1 MTSRREDNVNVLCIG
16 HFFLLVISPMIATWL
31 SPAELLFCSV
41 LLFYDFLPISAKRS
55 SSTEVKILRRHCQK
69 HNPCRTDG
77 ESWTCILGTEVFCNQ
92 ILSLVEIYR
101 QHLPEEVQWQISPP
115 SPRYFQ
121 SNGLIILICVFVKI
135 STNPSPR
142 VRSSPSWKS
151 KVTRGFSTSLL
162 HDSCSPLRGSLA
174 AVSWGEESRKTSVTR
189 VTTHQQKKDLF
200 LNTPASSC

>member
-1 MTSRREDNVNVLCIG
+1 MGI
-16 HFFLLVISPMIATWL
+16 FFVYTGNWSILQPNSFAARVI
-31 SPAELLFCSV
+31 
-41 LLFYDFLPISAKRS
+41 FYDVLPISGKRS

-151 KVTRGFSTSLL
+151 KVTRGFSSSLL
-162 HDSCSPLRGSLA
+162 HDCCSPLRGSLA
-174 AVSWGEESRKTSVTR
+174 AVSHAKKVKRREKSRQTSGTR
-189 VTTHQQKKDLF
+189 VF
-200 LNTPASSC
+200 GGRPALCFQ

>member
-1 MTSRREDNVNVLCIG
+1 MGILFVYTGNWSILQPNSFAAR
-16 HFFLLVISPMIATWL
+16 VI
-31 SPAELLFCSV
+31 
-41 LLFYDFLPISAKRS
+41 FYDVLPISGKRS

-151 KVTRGFSTSLL
+151 KVTRGFSSSLL

-174 AVSWGEESRKTSVTR
+174 AFPCQKGQEKRKIKANLRDQGIWRPACTLLSVEEACRHTACKCFDS
-189 VTTHQQKKDLF
+189 DL
-200 LNTPASSC
+200 TG